1 MLCKHFAVSFE
12 SIVIE
17 SDWNPD
23 TSQSHICKER
33 LKCWN
38 ADIIGTKKFRSRICS
53 GNAKR
58 EYLPFGELNLKN
70 QK

>member
-1 MLCKHFAVSFE
+1 MLSKHFAVSFE
-12 SIVIE
+12 SIMIE

-23 TSQSHICKER
+23 TSQSDICKER

-38 ADIIGTKKFRSRICS
+38 ADIIRTKKFRSSICS

-58 EYLPFGELNLKN
+58 EDLPFEELNIENPK
-70 QK
+70 